1 VILPVLLALD
11 GRDAGG
17 MGIITRSVYAL
28 VEMLSAAIE
37 VPEEDRHNGAIIS
50 YPATGR
56 AGKGLRVRRSKA
68 RPEHA
73 AVAVKYRDGWFYID
87 ETDYATKRFFRLMGT
102 FWSVAIAE
110 SAAQG
115 SAAPVLTVPVSR

>member
-1 VILPVLLALD
+1 VPF
-11 GRDAGG
+11 
-17 MGIITRSVYAL
+17 
-28 VEMLSAAIE
+28 SA
-37 VPEEDRHNGAIIS
+37 GAIYEENPTIS
-50 YPATGR
+50 YIPVEGEKYATQ
-56 AGKGLRVRRSKA
+56 LFS
-68 RPEHA
+68 PMP
-73 AVAVKYRDGWFYID
+73 VKYRDGWFYID